1 MNTKLYYDYCS
12 KVLNGEII
20 AGETIKLACKRF
32 QNDLKRDDLEFKE
45 DKVDRA
51 ILFISTLKHYTGKHS
66 GKPFTLEGWQ
76 QFIIANIVG
85 FYWKGTNTRRYTS
98 SYIEVSRKQG
108 KTALA
113 AALCLYYLIA
123 DGEDGAEVLLAAN
136 SKEQA
141 KIAFDMCSK
150 FSKGLDSKGKYLTAY
165 RADILFNLT
174 NSKLKVL
181 AADDS
186 KLDGFNASFGLLDEY
201 HAAKNSKVRD
211 VIKSSMGMRMNP
223 HLCTITTAGFDKTLP
238 CYQLRTVAIEV
249 LNGLKIDDEMFI
261 AIYSLDADD
270 DWRDEMNWV
279 KCAPNLDITVT
290 SKYIRGQVQQAI
302 NNPADEVGVKTKTL
316 NLWCDSSY
324 VWLPEDYIIKCSKEV
339 DLNKFAGMDCY
350 VGVDLAATSDLTA
363 VAYLV
368 VQDGTYYFKTHYY
381 LPESALKDK
390 ADKELYKYWK
400 QQSYLTVTSGN
411 VTDYD
416 YITADM
422 LRYADVVN
430 IQSVGYDKYNA
441 TQWAIDSTEQGLPLE
456 EYPQTLG
463 NFNMPTRELERLI
476 LSGKAVIDNNEIN
489 RYCFRNVTLKAIPDV
504 HMDDVW
510 FKPVLNQDNVSGSV
524 TVSMKVSAPDA
535 QNITANFILKDREE
549 NLVAEKSVQ
558 LKKENDHLEGTICI
572 DLETVELWDNHDP
585 YLYHAYVELKAEDGS
600 LAEVIP
606 YDIGFRRI
614 EIIDKIIYLNGKRL
628 IITGVNRHEWNPK
641 TGRCIG
647 LEDMRADIAC
657 MLRNNINSV
666 RTCHYPDQIPWYY
679 MCDNAGIYV
688 MAETNLESHGSF
700 QKLGAIEP
708 SCNVPGSLPQWKDAV
723 LDRARNNFET
733 FKNHTSILFWSLGNE
748 SYAGDDIEA
757 MNVYFSEKKD
767 GRLVHYESAYYNRAY
782 EDTISDLETRM
793 YAKPEDVEEY
803 LNNSPKKPYILC
815 EFMHDMG
822 NSMGGLGAYMKLIDK
837 YDMYH
842 GGFIW
847 DFIDQAILVKDQVT
861 GKEVLRYGGDFDDKP
876 ADYEFSANG
885 IVFADRKEKPAM
897 QEVRY
902 YYGLYR

>member
-1 MNTKLYYDYCS
+1 M
-12 KVLNGEII
+12 
-20 AGETIKLACKRF
+20 
-32 QNDLKRDDLEFKE
+32 EFKE

-316 NLWCDSSY
+316 NLWCDSSN

-350 VGVDLAATSDLTA
+350 TGVDLAATSDLTA

-400 QQSYLTVTSGN
+400 QQGYLTVTSGN

-441 TQWAIDSTEQGLPLE
+441 TQWAIDSTEQGLP
-456 EYPQTLG
+456 
-463 NFNMPTRELERLI
+463 
-476 LSGKAVIDNNEIN
+476 
-489 RYCFRNVTLKAIPDV
+489 
-504 HMDDVW
+504 
-510 FKPVLNQDNVSGSV
+510 
-524 TVSMKVSAPDA
+524 
-535 QNITANFILKDREE
+535 
-549 NLVAEKSVQ
+549 
-558 LKKENDHLEGTICI
+558 
-572 DLETVELWDNHDP
+572 
-585 YLYHAYVELKAEDGS
+585 
-600 LAEVIP
+600 
-606 YDIGFRRI
+606 
-614 EIIDKIIYLNGKRL
+614 
-628 IITGVNRHEWNPK
+628 
-641 TGRCIG
+641 
-647 LEDMRADIAC
+647 
-657 MLRNNINSV
+657 
-666 RTCHYPDQIPWYY
+666 
-679 MCDNAGIYV
+679 
-688 MAETNLESHGSF
+688 
-700 QKLGAIEP
+700 
-708 SCNVPGSLPQWKDAV
+708 
-723 LDRARNNFET
+723 
-733 FKNHTSILFWSLGNE
+733 
-748 SYAGDDIEA
+748 
-757 MNVYFSEKKD
+757 
-767 GRLVHYESAYYNRAY
+767 
-782 EDTISDLETRM
+782 
-793 YAKPEDVEEY
+793 
-803 LNNSPKKPYILC
+803 
-815 EFMHDMG
+815 
-822 NSMGGLGAYMKLIDK
+822 
-837 YDMYH
+837 
-842 GGFIW
+842 
-847 DFIDQAILVKDQVT
+847 
-861 GKEVLRYGGDFDDKP
+861 
-876 ADYEFSANG
+876 
-885 IVFADRKEKPAM
+885 
-897 QEVRY
+897 
-902 YYGLYR
+902 